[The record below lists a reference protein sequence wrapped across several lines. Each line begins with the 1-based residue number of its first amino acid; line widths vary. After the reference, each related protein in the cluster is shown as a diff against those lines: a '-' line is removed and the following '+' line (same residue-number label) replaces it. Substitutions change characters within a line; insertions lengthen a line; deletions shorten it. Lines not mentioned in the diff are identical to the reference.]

1 MKYNFKQYI
10 GISLHRTDLV
20 LLGQAKQVVEPLG
33 VTPEQNLIMML
44 LWSGMEGITQK
55 EIAARIGRDQT
66 NVARMLLQLEK
77 KGFITRTQAKN
88 DRRAQQ
94 VRLTDTGRALEQEV
108 IEATN
113 RFHARLLQGLTE
125 EEVESFMRVL
135 AKLEHNA
142 TTESAE
148 EQSDL

>member
-1 MKYNFKQYI
+1 MKYNFQQYI

-20 LLGQAKQVVEPLG
+20 LLGQAKQAVEPLG

-88 DRRAQQ
+88 DRRAQM
-94 VRLTDTGRALEQEV
+94 VRLTDTGRVLEQEV

-125 EEVESFMRVL
+125 EEVESFKRVL

>member
-20 LLGQAKQVVEPLG
+20 LLGQAKQAVEPLG

-88 DRRAQQ
+88 DRRAQM
-94 VRLTDTGRALEQEV
+94 VRLTDTGRALEHEV

-113 RFHARLLQGLTE
+113 RFHARLLQGLTK

-148 EQSDL
+148 EQSGL